1 MGEVCCTQKIV
12 AWDWITVT
20 NDICLNSCVWNVGD
34 GVFRRFIAKDISSV
48 VEIYLFLDLLVFQSI
63 AVMNV
68 WKGFMLA
75 LFPVTIISY
84 TNASPRGNLSS
95 IIWGILTKWNRHSFA
110 NHDKYSHFLMD
121 VAPCPL
127 RYIHIGITLLR
138 DVGRNESPEVAERSV
153 AAPPSS
159 LSFLI

>member
-1 MGEVCCTQKIV
+1 
-12 AWDWITVT
+12 
-20 NDICLNSCVWNVGD
+20 
-34 GVFRRFIAKDISSV
+34 
-48 VEIYLFLDLLVFQSI
+48 
-63 AVMNV
+63 
-68 WKGFMLA
+68 MLA
-75 LFPVTIISY
+75 SFPVTIIPY

-127 RYIHIGITLLR
+127 RYIHIGITLVR

-153 AAPPSS
+153 AAPPSG